1 MLKHQRELTLPR
13 PTAAPTATSSAYFVT
28 RQFLWRQAAAIA
40 AAEVRGRYVLLAQK
54 TEEAAAVLARKEAQL
69 EQAVSKFCM
78 SKFFMSKFLGASLF
92 ACKFLSIVSSW
103 PALGFGRR

>member
-1 MLKHQRELTLPR
+1 MRELALPR
-13 PTAAPTATSSAYFVT
+13 PTAAPTATSCAYFVT

-40 AAEVRGRYVLLAQK
+40 AAEVRWRYALLAQK

-69 EQAVSKFCM
+69 QQAVRPWNFSKFWVQVFDR
-78 SKFFMSKFLGASLF
+78 KFFAGKFSI
-92 ACKFLSIVSSW
+92 IVSSW